1 MLNKLTICFGAAG
14 SAALLLLFPMVHAAL
29 LAVNFVAHFFVLGLQ
44 LVTACLPRTRLPRRK
59 AFAEEPFVSIHVPAC
74 NEPPE
79 LLRQTLESLS
89 RLHWRN
95 YEVLVIDNNTADEAV
110 WRPVEACCEKL
121 GPRFRFFHVEQLA
134 GFKAGALNYVRQF
147 MNSQAE
153 YIFVVDADYTVRRN
167 ALRRGLRY
175 FTDPKIGLVQ
185 FPQDYRNIGPGNLG
199 IALDFKH
206 YFSGYMTMANTLD
219 CVPSTGTL
227 SLINVAALKAVG
239 GFDPSTITEDA
250 DLGFRLSLQGY
261 QSVYVNETIGQ
272 GVMPHDLE
280 SLKKQ
285 RWRWA
290 FGNAQILKLNWR
302 HIVFGRELTRRQRL
316 GFLAHLTAWFNFT
329 CCPACRSSCW
339 RRWPWP
345 VGSARCRTTSSCSR
359 R

>member
-1 MLNKLTICFGAAG
+1 MLKKLTICFGVAG

-29 LAVNFVAHFFVLGLQ
+29 LAVNFAVHFFVLGLQ
-44 LVTACLPRTRLPRRK
+44 LVTSCIPRVHLARRK
-59 AFAEEPFVSIHVPAC
+59 AFAKEPFVSIHVPAC

-79 LLRQTLESLS
+79 LLRQTLESLAQ
-89 RLHWRN
+89 LHWRN
-95 YEVLVIDNNTADEAV
+95 YEVLVIDNDTADEAI
-110 WRPVEACCEKL
+110 WHPVEACCEKL

-147 MNSQAE
+147 MNPQAEYIFVGRPVDPAQHAQFMNPQAE

-175 FTDPKIGLVQ
+175 FADPKIGLVQ

-250 DLGFRLSLQGY
+250 DLGFRLSVQGY
-261 QSVYVNETIGQ
+261 RSVYVNETIGQ

-302 HIVFGRELTRRQRL
+302 RIALGRELTLRQRL
-316 GFLAHLTAWFNFT
+316 GFLAHLTA
-329 CCPACRSSCW
+329 
-339 RRWPWP
+339 
-345 VGSARCRTTSSCSR
+345 
-359 R
+359 